1 MDRGVARN
9 RVPSRSTHAPLGGK
23 STTDTF
29 VYRSFYLRE
38 VRSYLP
44 QETRRDLST
53 WFKQHPWR
61 DTDKRFGL
69 WADLSV
75 VKEDRSPSD
84 APCAPPVSRAQV
96 RFNDVYGSLFEQC
109 LMAENV
115 GKEIP
120 QRGRVDGWMN
130 GEITLTSPR
139 GFPTSGGP
147 RHNTTFLHWDYLA
160 GEKR

>member
-1 MDRGVARN
+1 
-9 RVPSRSTHAPLGGK
+9 
-23 STTDTF
+23 
-29 VYRSFYLRE
+29 
-38 VRSYLP
+38 
-44 QETRRDLST
+44 
-53 WFKQHPWR
+53 HPWR

-69 WADLSV
+69 WADPSV

-130 GEITLTSPR
+130 SKITLTSPR

-147 RHNTTFLHWDYLA
+147 DTIQHSYTGSTSLA
-160 GEKR
+160 RRDERKTRDATQL